1 MELAA
6 VDLMAFMLFSQ
17 IAIAA
22 YLLYSFSDQEREARH
37 RTAALTAYVEKLFA
51 ELEQRLA
58 AGSYRSADELERIIA
73 RHTDVPGKRAGVI
86 RTPAAMPT
94 STRSA
99 KPLQ

>member
-51 ELEQRLA
+51 ELEKRLA
-58 AGSYRSADELERIIA
+58 SGSYRSVEDLERIIA
-73 RHTDVPGKRAGVI
+73 RHTGAPGKRPSVTRAP
-86 RTPAAMPT
+86 TPMPA
-94 STRSA
+94 SRGSA